1 MTVQRLTV
9 WLSALLAVS
18 AFMLLGRP
26 VQAQNPY
33 TQPGLFLNYGF
44 SVNSM
49 TNAQIETVVEWLQVR
64 GIQKQ
69 FLNVGA
75 FNSNGT
81 LSASNYTQ
89 LAHWITVSRETEP
102 GQQIIVYISGTLS
115 NVNSSAKDWQN
126 IANVCQT
133 FLTTYGVDGV
143 NLDFE
148 PYSTSAS
155 NYIGMLTTI
164 RNTIGWTAN
173 LSLDY
178 TADSSAFWSGNDFN
192 TISGYINYIMLMI
205 YDSGS
210 TTVAQYDSFI
220 ATAMEYAYNWKVH
233 GCAIVPIVP
242 VYASSSVHNPS
253 IENIETSTNEIWY
266 LTQTDPTV
274 EINDIA
280 VWWYDGW
287 NGSNIGNNSM
297 SAPTDAMWTTYW
309 LDR

>member
-1 MTVQRLTV
+1 MAECFACSERLYAFGKTGTGAESV
-9 WLSALLAVS
+9 YPAGAFSELWILSEFHDKCANRD
-18 AFMLLGRP
+18 GRG
-26 VQAQNPY
+26 VA
-33 TQPGLFLNYGF
+33 PGAWY
-44 SVNSM
+44 S
-49 TNAQIETVVEWLQVR
+49 ETV
-64 GIQKQ
+64 
-69 FLNVGA
+69 
-75 FNSNGT
+75 GT